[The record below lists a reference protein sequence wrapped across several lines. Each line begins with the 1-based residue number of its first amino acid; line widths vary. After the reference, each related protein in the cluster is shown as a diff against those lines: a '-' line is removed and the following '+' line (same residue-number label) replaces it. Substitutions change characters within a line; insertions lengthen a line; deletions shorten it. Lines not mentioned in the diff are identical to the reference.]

1 MKHSATAQKACARC
15 HDLPAAGNSKS
26 SVPAGKAAYTCP
38 MHPEIV
44 QDKPGDCP
52 KCGMALEPMLPT
64 APAIEYTCPMHP
76 QIVRSGPGSC
86 PICGM
91 ALEPRT
97 PSLEQQ
103 EDPELTSM
111 TRRFRIGVALTIPLL
126 VLVLA
131 MGDMIPGVRFR
142 DWLGAAPFDWLQFVL
157 ATPVVLWGGAPFF
170 VRAWRSY
177 RTLALNMWSLIGLGV
192 AAAYLFSLF
201 VLLFPGMLPQSFKT
215 HGMLPIYF
223 EAAAAIITLV
233 LLGQM
238 LELRARSRTSG
249 AIKALLGLAPTT
261 ARRIAENGNEEDV
274 ALDNVHAGDRLRVRP
289 GEKVPVDGSVL
300 EGASVIDESMVT
312 GEPLPVTKSDGDA
325 VTAGTVNQTGA
336 FIMKAEKV
344 GADTLLARI
353 TDLVVHAS
361 RSRAP
366 IQRLADTV
374 SSWFVPGVVLA
385 AIVTLIVW
393 VSIGPEPVLVHG
405 LVAAVSV
412 LIIACPCALGL
423 ATPIAVMVGVGRGA
437 REGVLIKDAEALEV
451 MERVDTLVVDKTG
464 TLTEGRP
471 RLRTVRTVDG
481 FDEHEL
487 LRLVASIEN
496 ASEHPLAAAI
506 VAGAA
511 ERDIRPDA
519 AADFESITGK
529 GVRGTVADRIVLVG
543 NRRMMQDNGIAT
555 DDLAQTADALRRQG
569 ETAMLVAVDGK
580 AAGLVSVA
588 DPIKASTPEAVHI
601 LKQAGLRIVML
612 TGDNR
617 ATAEAIGHE
626 LGIDE
631 IHAEV
636 LPQDKYEIVKRLQA
650 EGRIVAMAGDGI
662 NEALGREYA

>member
-1 MKHSATAQKACARC
+1 MKPEPHLRRSA
-15 HDLPAAGNSKS
+15 G
-26 SVPAGKAAYTCP
+26 VPAIHSHHHEQPASGTSEPPSRSRKAVYTCP
-38 MHPEIV
+38 MHPEV
-44 QDKPGDCP
+44 MQDGPGDCP
-52 KCGMALEPMLPT
+52 KCGMALEPMLPV
-64 APAIEYTCPMHP
+64 APGVEYTCPMHP
-76 QIVRSGPGSC
+76 QIVRSEPGDC

-97 PSLEQQ
+97 PALDQQ
-103 EDPELTSM
+103 VDPELTSM
-111 TRRFRIGVALTIPLL
+111 TRRFWVGVALTIPL
-126 VLVLA
+126 LVLA

-142 DWLGAAPFDWLQFVL
+142 IWLGAAPFEWLQFAL

-201 VLLFPGMLPQSFKT
+201 VLLFPGLLPQSFKT

-261 ARRIAENGNEEDV
+261 ARRVDERGNEEDIP
-274 ALDNVHAGDRLRVRP
+274 LDHVHVGDRLRVRP
-289 GEKVPVDGSVL
+289 GEKIPVDGSVL

-312 GEPLPVTKSDGDA
+312 GEPVPVTKSDGDA
-325 VTAGTVNQTGA
+325 VTAGTVNQTGT
-336 FIMKAEKV
+336 FVMKAEKV

-353 TDLVVHAS
+353 TDLVAHAS

-374 SSWFVPGVVLA
+374 SSWFVPGVVLI
-385 AIVTLIVW
+385 AIVTLVVW
-393 VSIGPEPVLVHG
+393 LLIGPEPVLVHG

-437 REGVLIKDAEALEV
+437 SEGVLIKDAEALEV

-471 RLRTVRTVDG
+471 RLQTVRTIAG
-481 FDEHEL
+481 FDESDL

-506 VAGAA
+506 VAAA
-511 ERDIRPDA
+511 RERGIGLDTVTG
-519 AADFESITGK
+519 FESITGM
-529 GVRGTVADRIVLVG
+529 GVRGTVAGRVVVTG
-543 NRRMMQDNGIAT
+543 NRRLMEDNGIAV
-555 DDLAQTADALRRQG
+555 DGLAQTADA
-569 ETAMLVAVDGK
+569 
-580 AAGLVSVA
+580 
-588 DPIKASTPEAVHI
+588 
-601 LKQAGLRIVML
+601 
-612 TGDNR
+612 
-617 ATAEAIGHE
+617 
-626 LGIDE
+626 
-631 IHAEV
+631 
-636 LPQDKYEIVKRLQA
+636 
-650 EGRIVAMAGDGI
+650 
-662 NEALGREYA
+662 